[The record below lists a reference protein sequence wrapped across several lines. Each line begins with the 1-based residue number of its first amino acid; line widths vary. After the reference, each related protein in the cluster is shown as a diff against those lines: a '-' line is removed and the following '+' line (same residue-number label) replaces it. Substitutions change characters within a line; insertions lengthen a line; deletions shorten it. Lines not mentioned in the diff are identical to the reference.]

1 MCALDVAKLMEW
13 WPGSPHTPHRRPE
26 KVKNIQR
33 SLDWRRVAQI
43 ASYLLQEEIVGAP
56 EKIDQIFKD
65 IYEQTQYEP
74 GRQWPSKV
82 PKVVAYQRSTFPTFS
97 NVLIH
102 VNGAKIVALD
112 KAPEGAAQ
120 LEFDERNPNL
130 NFSVI
135 DGQHR
140 INGAYLAVSL
150 LRQRGKDVSW
160 EIPAEIFLDLDD
172 ENQAPRHQAQIF
184 IDVNFYQKKVDK
196 SLVADLFPTA
206 RGPRNAIDATER
218 SQDIGR
224 RLMLEIGPLVG
235 LIQIPGIKFGA
246 KDVVTLATLNSAI
259 ADSLDTLHT
268 IGIVSLESQ
277 SSFIAMCLEAW
288 LEASGRLEPAY
299 MVKKRGL
306 DSSNVAYQ
314 GRVLVSILTLLPA
327 MILEL
332 KKRKIPF
339 NSEKAKAHLQVW
351 LRSLAQRAGL
361 LKDGVFLD
369 KAEFKER
376 RYLGAGGIGLFR
388 SVLWAAAGSSATIK
402 GMEEKKIESLAQ
414 KARHAVNEQL
424 RRPSS

>member
-1 MCALDVAKLMEW
+1 ML
-13 WPGSPHTPHRRPE
+13 T
-26 KVKNIQR
+26 
-33 SLDWRRVAQI
+33 
-43 ASYLLQEEIVGAP
+43 
-56 EKIDQIFKD
+56 
-65 IYEQTQYEP
+65 
-74 GRQWPSKV
+74 
-82 PKVVAYQRSTFPTFS
+82 
-97 NVLIH
+97 
-102 VNGAKIVALD
+102 
-112 KAPEGAAQ
+112 PEGAAQ

>member
-1 MCALDVAKLMEW
+1 
-13 WPGSPHTPHRRPE
+13 
-26 KVKNIQR
+26 
-33 SLDWRRVAQI
+33 
-43 ASYLLQEEIVGAP
+43 
-56 EKIDQIFKD
+56 
-65 IYEQTQYEP
+65 
-74 GRQWPSKV
+74 
-82 PKVVAYQRSTFPTFS
+82 
-97 NVLIH
+97 
-102 VNGAKIVALD
+102 
-112 KAPEGAAQ
+112 
-120 LEFDERNPNL
+120 
-130 NFSVI
+130 
-135 DGQHR
+135 
-140 INGAYLAVSL
+140 
-150 LRQRGKDVSW
+150 
-160 EIPAEIFLDLDD
+160 
-172 ENQAPRHQAQIF
+172 
-184 IDVNFYQKKVDK
+184 
-196 SLVADLFPTA
+196 
-206 RGPRNAIDATER
+206 
-218 SQDIGR
+218 
-224 RLMLEIGPLVG
+224 MLEIGPLVG

-402 GMEEKKIESLAQ
+402 GMEEKKIGSVEF
-414 KARHAVNEQL
+414 RMGNWRIL
-424 RRPSS
+424 RSEAL